1 MKRSW
6 LTIALLG
13 ASMPALAADGIA
25 LSDCRLPEFEGPA
38 RCGQL
43 EVPENPGKPDGRRI
57 AIAVAVLPAT
67 GGAALPDPIVPLM
80 GGPGEDTLSAA
91 GYVHER
97 LGRLRRERDV
107 VLVDQRGTG
116 RSAVL
121 RCRLHDPANPAP
133 SLQHL
138 MPPEPVARCARE
150 LSQHADLTQYSYLHF
165 ARDLEAVRKALG
177 YGRLNLSAGSYGTRA
192 AQVFL
197 RAYPESVRTAFL
209 GSVVPMDVVTPLTM
223 AKSSQ
228 PIFEATIDACAGEP
242 ACRAA
247 FPRLRAEFDEIL
259 ERLDAG
265 GVRVAV
271 PGSAEAV
278 PLARRRVVEWM
289 RSLLYRPSGAADL
302 PWIVHRAHEGDWS
315 PVVEGILA
323 QARGF
328 DANYGG
334 GLFLSITCAGDL
346 AYLREDEVEPASADT
361 FLGDYRV
368 RQQQAACAQ
377 WPVARMPADYREPVR
392 SPVPAMFVSGDLDP
406 ATPPAFT
413 ERVAPGFTNRVEV
426 LARGQGHTEWSACI
440 GDLYAR
446 FVEAGTAEGMAA
458 TACPDTPRPPFRTR

>member
-1 MKRSW
+1 MTEGH
-6 LTIALLG
+6 LDDDELVVLALDEVAGPDRARLVRHL
-13 ASMPALAADGIA
+13 SVCSRCRVEYDA
-25 LSDCRLPEFEGPA
+25 LS
-38 RCGQL
+38 
-43 EVPENPGKPDGRRI
+43 
-57 AIAVAVLPAT
+57 AT
-67 GGAALPDPIVPLM
+67 V
-80 GGPGEDTLSAA
+80 EDTLSAA

-247 FPRLRAEFDEIL
+247 FPRHL
-259 ERLDAG
+259 E
-265 GVRVAV
+265 
-271 PGSAEAV
+271 PGDRSGRMERGLGPGLV
-278 PLARRRVVEWM
+278 GRQRPARRSRERA
-289 RSLLYRPSGAADL
+289 RSLLGRSARTGDVDRRLRSLRQLPRGPVGLQQGTSLRAGADRSSRLRPAGRGE
-302 PWIVHRAHEGDWS
+302 RAHHLGS
-315 PVVEGILA
+315 PLSVS
-323 QARGF
+323 QDRSQTCSRARRP
-328 DANYGG
+328 
-334 GLFLSITCAGDL
+334 GL
-346 AYLREDEVEPASADT
+346 LR
-361 FLGDYRV
+361 
-368 RQQQAACAQ
+368 
-377 WPVARMPADYREPVR
+377 
-392 SPVPAMFVSGDLDP
+392 
-406 ATPPAFT
+406 
-413 ERVAPGFTNRVEV
+413 
-426 LARGQGHTEWSACI
+426 
-440 GDLYAR
+440 
-446 FVEAGTAEGMAA
+446 
-458 TACPDTPRPPFRTR
+458 